1 MVRINKELYE
11 VSHLEIGE
19 RLREIAGFLSQTK
32 SFSVKVN
39 SHIKIMTNLVNNLI
53 PSEDHL
59 ELSDQELRVH
69 AQPRRDNR
77 TKSDRK
83 ADSGDNQLITQLFSN
98 FKAENDKLW
107 GVLEKN
113 EKNTEFLQGCF
124 DKLIDN
130 MSRGGGSVINEPVRQ
145 QDNVNNIHTYG
156 YDPDGKGNAHHFVTQ
171 HHHHGDPHTTPRR
184 GNMTVYGNQHQP
196 QQPGRFYSVY
206 EPRPPSR
213 KSRRDERDVGF
224 GDEETI
230 RSLKDELGRMNREIR
245 MLQREKD
252 DEESGMQNI
261 VRKLIEVKGESEDII
276 KQKDKKIE
284 ELLNSLGD
292 ATAKVSVLESEL
304 SFLRENNKMLE
315 KTVKEVFG
323 GKMGVDLDHSGEL
336 DALKEELDELRRK
349 NRKLERKL
357 EAQPNDTDNRNV
369 EDFLRTQAEQLKEQ
383 LAESK
388 KEQDLLEEKNDRLC
402 SLLEKQATSKSRR
415 TDAYSAEDFDL
426 LKCVYAQALYIE
438 DFIGYNAHLTLGL
451 KDS

>member
-39 SHIKIMTNLVNNLI
+39 SHIKIMANLVNNLI

-59 ELSDQELRVH
+59 ELTDQELRVQSH
-69 AQPRRDNR
+69 PKRSKG

-83 ADSGDNQLITQLFSN
+83 ADSGENQLITQLFSN

-124 DKLIDN
+124 DKLID
-130 MSRGGGSVINEPVRQ
+130 MSKGGGSVIGEPVRQ

-156 YDPDGKGNAHHFVTQ
+156 YDPEGKGNAHNFVTQ

-184 GNMTVYGNQHQP
+184 GNMTVYGNQHYG

-213 KSRRDERDVGF
+213 KSRRDNNDDGF
-224 GDEETI
+224 GEEQTI

-261 VRKLIEVKGESEDII
+261 VKKLIEVKGESEDII
-276 KQKDKKIE
+276 KKKDEKIE
-284 ELLNSLGD
+284 ELLTSLGNV
-292 ATAKVSVLESEL
+292 TAKVSALESEL
-304 SFLRENNKMLE
+304 SFLRENNKTLE

-323 GKMGVDLDHSGEL
+323 GKTGVDLDHSGEL
-336 DALKEELDELRRK
+336 DELKDELDELRRK
-349 NRKLERKL
+349 NRKLEKKL
-357 EAQPNDTDNRNV
+357 ASKPHDAGNKNI

-383 LAESK
+383 LDESK
-388 KEQDLLEEKNDRLC
+388 KEQELLEEKNDRLC
-402 SLLEKQATSKSRR
+402 SLLEKQATTKSRK
-415 TDAYSAEDFDL
+415 TDTYTTEDFDL

-438 DFIGYNAHLTLGL
+438 DFIGYNAHLTLGF